1 MVTSL
6 RSLFG
11 GPARWFVLA
20 LICGSCGF
28 RSGPFLHG
36 SFALQRVRPS
46 PGDSG
51 VEATGTLIPI
61 RVVGTLTLVPS
72 PNSADRIELPMTAVF
87 LQDSLRRQV
96 STDKTQLD
104 GKFHLSGP
112 SAGAYQVCWSAG
124 AIGSGCGPTF
134 QARAG
139 TNLLPAVIVTPVTQ
153 AVTGKVLTA
162 DGRPCWLN
170 DPFFKLD
177 VSTAVTL
184 LTAGGSPLQTALAN
198 TQGEYAFGGV
208 GAGRYLVRGVCEKS
222 SVQTSLSV
230 GAGAAQANL
239 TLPNHAPRLTGIGSF
254 SAGQGINRAAP
265 GALIQVNATTRDAD
279 GDPVEYLWRT
289 LDGSGTLSGANSP
302 SQSWQLGTSAGLQT
316 AYLMARDGKG
326 GYAYE
331 RFDLPVGATSVAFS
345 GRVIDETS
353 LAPLTGAVVSVGTI
367 ITTTNAQGWF
377 RLAVPPMAAPER
389 YVLNISHPLYALL
402 SRISDKDA
410 EGNTYQLIRSQLTSQ
425 DPALVIDVVDTQSGG
440 PCGSPGGRSSTRS
453 LPLQLLSATRNVAVP
468 AKVAVPNTEPPCR
481 HRGAHITLPA
491 GILVDSGQQ
500 PAVGPVS
507 LSMTTMNPA
516 RRTLPGD
523 YRAVDLASQPAELLS
538 FGALFAQ
545 FRDANGRPL
554 NLRHGTTAQIRV
566 PVSDEQLPAAQPA
579 IALWSYDEQRGL
591 WIEEGTASLQNTAEG
606 WMYVGTTRH
615 FSFLNMDVAGN
626 DPAQAT
632 CVRFQ
637 LGASLNGWTNLVLR
651 AYVSYGGTQLQ
662 VKETAL
668 DGAQYH
674 AIYRIPYAPPAPPPN
689 TLRLE
694 LRGTYNGTEVV
705 LLNNIIATDAP
716 RPKMTGNNLWPP
728 SPYTECGDIVVLEAD
743 PVNLPQYGD
752 INATGRPAFLTGP
765 HGQFLPQ
772 NGDQTSAAYYD
783 TIDPGN
789 ATNPTLSAWW
799 SNHGFSGVDGSGGTH
814 AAYLN
819 NNDLGFGRD
828 MNCRQNG
835 TDLACYVTN
844 YGLPD
849 QNPANADAAA
859 TKDPSKR
866 AATVAMEYLSSEP
879 ADRRVRFYVY
889 AGGDP
894 ATAGKLNYA
903 DLDGLGPKPV
913 PHLCIVCHG
922 GSFTGANVTEA
933 RFREFDLPSYKYS
946 GNRSWD
952 FAPAPNTLTNAEL
965 TAFADLN
972 HLVRDFAPAT
982 SPMKDLIDN
991 WYPGGFGPNTAP
1003 VLPAVPAGWSTET
1016 SVYHN
1021 VYSKSCRTCHIA
1033 RDDGVANNFYTF
1045 NSSSDYS
1052 GTSFAVC
1059 GSPKV
1064 MPNAFVTYRNFWNDP
1079 QRVIDYKNFTQAG
1092 TCQ

>member
-6 RSLFG
+6 RVLLG
-11 GPARWFVLA
+11 GRARWLA
-20 LICGSCGF
+20 LALVCGSCGF
-28 RSGPFLHG
+28 RSGPVMPG
-36 SFALQRVRPS
+36 RFALQRVGPVI
-46 PGDSG
+46 SG
-51 VEATGTLIPI
+51 GRVGATAVSTPI

-72 PNSADRIELPMTAVF
+72 VSSTERIELPMTAVF

-96 STDKTQLD
+96 SAAKTQLD
-104 GKFHLSGP
+104 GKFHLSGASP
-112 SAGAYQVCWSAG
+112 GAYRVCWSAG

-134 QARAG
+134 EARAG
-139 TNLLPAVIVTPVTQ
+139 TNLLPAVIVQPLTGV
-153 AVTGKVLTA
+153 VFGKVLTA

-177 VSTAVTL
+177 VSTSVSL
-184 LTAGGSPLQTALAN
+184 LDSAGSPAQPDALAN

-208 GAGRYLVRGVCEKS
+208 KAGRYFVRGTCEKS
-222 SVQTSLSV
+222 SVQTLVSL
-230 GAGAAQANL
+230 GAVPAQANL
-239 TLPNHAPRLTGIGSF
+239 ALPNHAPRLTGIGAF
-254 SAGQGINRAAP
+254 SAGQGINRASA
-265 GALIQVNATTRDAD
+265 GALIQLNATTRDVD
-279 GDPVEYLWRT
+279 GDSVQYLWRT
-289 LDGSGTLSGANSP
+289 LDGSGSLSGANSP
-302 SQSWQLGTSAGLQT
+302 NQNWQLGSAAGLQT
-316 AYLMARDGKG
+316 AYLIARDGKG

-331 RFDLPVGATSVAFS
+331 RFDLPVGATTVAFS

-353 LAPLTGAVVSVGTI
+353 LAPISGAAVSVGSASG
-367 ITTTNAQGWF
+367 TTNAQGWF
-377 RLAVPPMAAPER
+377 RLAIPPMAAPER
-389 YVLNISHPLYALL
+389 YVLNISHPLYALY
-402 SRISDKDA
+402 SRIADKDA
-410 EGNTYQLIRSQLTSQ
+410 EGNTYQLIRSQITSQ
-425 DPALVIDVVDTQSGG
+425 NPAAVIDVVDTQSGG
-440 PCGSPGGRSSTRS
+440 PCGTPGGQSGTKS
-453 LPLQLLSATRNVAVP
+453 LPLQLLSASRGRVA
-468 AKVAVPNTEPPCR
+468 APNAERPCR

-491 GILVDSGQQ
+491 GILVDANQR

-523 YRAVDLASQPAELLS
+523 YRAVDLGNQPAELLS
-538 FGALFAQ
+538 YGALFAQ
-545 FRDANGRPL
+545 FRDASGNAL
-554 NLRHGTTAQIRV
+554 NLRPGTTAQIRV
-566 PVSDEQLPAAQPA
+566 PVSDDQLPSAQPT
-579 IALWSYDEQRGL
+579 IALWSYDEHHGL
-591 WIEEGTASLQNTAEG
+591 WVEEGTASLQNTAEG
-606 WMYVGTTRH
+606 WMYVGTTKH
-615 FSFLNMDVAGN
+615 FSFLNMDVAGS

-637 LGASLNGWTNLVLR
+637 LGASLSGWTNLVIR
-651 AYVSYGGTQLQ
+651 AYVSYGGTGLQ

-694 LRGTYNGTEVV
+694 LRGTYAGQEVV
-705 LLNNIIATDAP
+705 LLNNIINTDAP
-716 RPKMTGNNLWPP
+716 RPKMTGLNLWPP
-728 SPYTECGDIVVLEAD
+728 YPYVECGDILVLEAD

-765 HGQFLPQ
+765 HGQFLPAD
-772 NGDQTSAAYYD
+772 GEQTASDYYD

-789 ATNPTLSAWW
+789 LTNPTLSAWW
-799 SNHGFSGVDGSGGTH
+799 GNHGFSNVDGSGGTN

-835 TDLACYVTN
+835 ADLACYVTN

-859 TKDPSKR
+859 IKDPSKR
-866 AATVAMEYLSSEP
+866 GATVAMEYLASEP
-879 ADRRVRFYVY
+879 VDQRVRFFVY

-894 ATAGKLNYA
+894 TTAGKLKFA

-922 GSFTGANVTEA
+922 GSYIGTNVSEA
-933 RFREFDLPSYKYS
+933 RFREFDLPSFKYS
-946 GNRSWD
+946 GNRSWN

-972 HLVRDFAPAT
+972 HLIRDFAPAT
-982 SPMKDLIDN
+982 SPIKDLINN

-1033 RDDGVANNFYTF
+1033 RDDGVANNYYTF
-1045 NSSSDYS
+1045 SSSSDYS

-1064 MPNAFVTYRNFWNDP
+1064 MPNAFVTYKNFWNDT
-1079 QRVIDYKNFTQAG
+1079 QRVIDYKNFTSAG